1 MFEEDELVHYTSQRL
16 IKISEHIIE
25 EKEQLIWIIDLNGKI
40 MQLAS
45 KKILD
50 LLHKIILTLQRYF
63 PDILHRWAFHYI
75 DLFLSTLPCCLILF
89 GQRLRLI
96 LPNRHWTKWS
106 WLEMSNLTFTSMLNH
121 PFFLNFWEEM
131 YHSKAFYLKNH
142 RKSMEAM
149 NNRNPVNS
157 KSIFHP

>member
-63 PDILHRWAFHYI
+63 PDILHR
-75 DLFLSTLPCCLILF
+75 
-89 GQRLRLI
+89 
-96 LPNRHWTKWS
+96 
-106 WLEMSNLTFTSMLNH
+106 
-121 PFFLNFWEEM
+121 
-131 YHSKAFYLKNH
+131 
-142 RKSMEAM
+142 
-149 NNRNPVNS
+149 
-157 KSIFHP
+157 